1 MPFAEGGGTEAYNA
15 ERPLTSVERKLVVP
29 FMRLTLLC
37 NATWRFRNFNVV
49 LAGREDIS
57 QEARDSYKELA
68 DRIEALKQPELISEV
83 EAIVAALP
91 NSQAL

>member
-1 MPFAEGGGTEAYNA
+1 MVAEAYHA
-15 ERPLTSVERKLVVP
+15 ERPLTSVERSLVVP

-57 QEARDSYKELA
+57 QEARDSYVELA
-68 DRIEALKQPELISEV
+68 DRIVALKQPELVAEIEG
-83 EAIVAALP
+83 IVAALP
-91 NSQAL
+91 QPPSAL

>member
-91 NSQAL
+91 HSQAL

>member
-1 MPFAEGGGTEAYNA
+1 MLPRVAEAYNA
-15 ERPLTSVERKLVVP
+15 ERPLTSVERSLVVP

-49 LAGREDIS
+49 LAGRDDIS

-68 DRIEALKQPELISEV
+68 DRIVALKQPDLVAEI
-83 EAIVAALP
+83 EAMVAALP
-91 NSQAL
+91 QPPAL